1 MNSIKSEVRGQNI
14 TDAMDNIDDA
24 AIAGR
29 TMRTVRPAALVCAF
43 LLALGAVD
51 MAQGADRSRTGGQ
64 ASQTKS
70 SGGFHTAVIQTAYGP
85 RQVAYEIL
93 TAAESGLEEDLA
105 IFEGDI
111 VLGKIDK
118 VRKVFEGDIHK
129 SASRSDTDFR
139 WVDGVVPYEIDPNYS
154 MAEQMFI
161 DNALNHWNSVTPYW
175 FRLRNGESD
184 YIRFVRNTNVICNSD
199 AGRQGGG
206 QDINLDLETTV
217 TAQQC
222 GLGGAIHEIGH
233 AVGLWHEQSRADR
246 NNFVVINWGNIQQG
260 KEFNFNTYIQNGEDG
275 QDMFDYDFGSI
286 MHYGSFAFART
297 NAFGNPVGPTITRLD
312 GTLINAQTNALS
324 QGDIAGAVRF
334 LSKNGPLTFKFVNV
348 NSGKC
353 LDVANWSR
361 NSNAPVNQF
370 ECHGGANQRWYS
382 WTVPGT
388 GRALIINDWSGQCLD
403 IPGASLSDGAQLQ
416 QFPCHGF
423 ANQRFHYGFFNER
436 LANENSGKCLDVPN
450 ASSANGVRIQQFTC
464 HSGNNQKWRIE
475 F

>member
-1 MNSIKSEVRGQNI
+1 MNSIKSELREQNI
-14 TDAMDNIDDA
+14 TDATDHIDDTA
-24 AIAGR
+24 SAGR
-29 TMRTVRPAALVCAF
+29 AMRTVRLPALVCAF
-43 LLALGAVD
+43 LLALGVVD
-51 MAQGADRSRTGGQ
+51 MAQSGERTGGQ
-64 ASQTKS
+64 TSQTKS
-70 SGGFHTAVIQTAYGP
+70 SGGFRTAVIQTAYGP
-85 RQVAYEIL
+85 REVAYEIL
-93 TAAESGLEEDLA
+93 KAAESGLEEDLA

-118 VRKVFEGDIHK
+118 AGKGFEGDIHK

-139 WVDGVVPYEIDPNYS
+139 WAGGVVPYEIDTTNFPA
-154 MAEQMFI
+154 AEQTVI
-161 DNALNHWNSVTPYW
+161 NNAINHWNSVTPYW

-184 YIRFVRNTNVICNSD
+184 YIRFVRNTNLICQSP

-206 QDINLDLETTV
+206 QAINLDLETTV
-217 TAQQC
+217 TQQQC
-222 GLGGAIHEIGH
+222 GLGGVIHEMGH

-246 NNFVVINWGNIQQG
+246 DNFVVINWGNIQQG
-260 KEFNFNTYIQNGEDG
+260 KEGNFNTYIQNGEDG

-286 MHYGSFAFART
+286 MHYPSFAFARRD
-297 NAFGNPVGPTITRLD
+297 AFGNPLGPTITRLD
-312 GTLINAQTNALS
+312 GTLINPPGNALS

-334 LSKNGPLTFKFVNV
+334 LSKDGPGTFKLVNV

-370 ECHGGANQRWYS
+370 ECHGGANQRWYF

-403 IPGASLSDGAQLQ
+403 IPGFSLSDGAQLQ

-423 ANQRFHYGFFNER
+423 ANQRFHYAYFNQR
-436 LANENSGKCLDVPN
+436 LPNENSGKCLDVPN

-464 HSGNNQKWRIE
+464 HTGNNQKWRIE
-475 F
+475 Y